1 MIIDSMEQVMDLKEK
16 ILKNAELTY
25 EYFNKRMSTSSP
37 IDIFRDMKFSK
48 NGLDPIKGTPLNF
61 IEQLN
66 QMFSDLVV
74 VAALEDLIMKY
85 PDKQFEINFGAKS
98 GLDIQSCDETVVA
111 ECFAVTSAKSNDK
124 LRKDSKKL
132 SNQAKNQEKYIYFY
146 SENDVDEKLEITYQS
161 FPEITFKRIKGF

>member
-1 MIIDSMEQVMDLKEK
+1 MIIDSMEQVTELKEK
-16 ILKNAELTY
+16 ILKNVKLIY
-25 EYFNKRMSTSSP
+25 EYFNKRMSSASP
-37 IDIFRDMKFSK
+37 IDIFHDMKYSK

-85 PDKQFEINFGAKS
+85 PDKQFEVNFGAKS
-98 GLDIQSCDETVVA
+98 GFDIQSCDETVVA

-124 LRKDSKKL
+124 FRKDSKKL
-132 SNQAKNQEKYIYFY
+132 SDQTRNQEKYIYFY
-146 SENDVDEKLEITYQS
+146 SENDVNEKLERTYQA
-161 FPEITFKRIKGF
+161 FPDITFKRIKGF

>member
-1 MIIDSMEQVMDLKEK
+1 MIINSMEQVVDLKEK
-16 ILKNAELTY
+16 ILKNAKLTY
-25 EYFNKRMSTSSP
+25 EYFNERISTTPP
-37 IDIFRDMKFSK
+37 IDILRDMKFSK
-48 NGLDPIKGTPLNF
+48 NGLDPINGTPLNF

-74 VAALEDLIMKY
+74 VAALKDLMTKY

-98 GLDIQSCDETVVA
+98 GFDIQSCDEAVVA

-132 SNQAKNQEKYIYFY
+132 SDLARNQEKYIYFY
-146 SENDVDEKLEITYQS
+146 SENDVDEKLERTYQS